1 MGKFKERWFS
11 LANWYLHFI
20 SLRNGKT
27 DWIFVFAL
35 EMDVIV
41 SADRQ
46 LYMQDCEITGKLGI
60 FYLEFYFW
68 DNLELISVA
77 EYFGAA
83 RGDWLTARSKGRE
96 RSEMRRDIMLCGFEG
111 GPSK

>member
-1 MGKFKERWFS
+1 
-11 LANWYLHFI
+11 
-20 SLRNGKT
+20 
-27 DWIFVFAL
+27 
-35 EMDVIV
+35 MDVIV

-83 RGDWLTARSKGRE
+83 RGD
-96 RSEMRRDIMLCGFEG
+96 
-111 GPSK
+111 